1 MAVDIDCNERRKD
14 PVKTAC
20 LGRAVLVAVCFAGC
34 GGAPGSPTGSNGL
47 SPTANQPE
55 LAADDVATTTQELP
69 AEAAGPGKKSPEPA
83 DAGKLRRQIMYDA
96 DVRLIVDDFEGIPEK
111 VQKLVDGSGGFVAQ
125 QKLHG
130 RSGSPRSGEWKIRI
144 PVTGYEDFL
153 ESTRQI
159 GELQSLS
166 ATSQDVTEQYY
177 DLEAR
182 IKNKQ
187 REETRLLKHLDENS
201 GKLEEILAVE
211 KEISRVREE
220 LERMQGRMRVL
231 KDLVSLTT
239 VTLHVDEIK
248 GYMPPQTPTIA
259 HRISRAFGTSWNALV
274 ATGEGLVIAG
284 AALGP
289 WLVMLGIPVAAVVL
303 LVRRRKRVARTV
315 VP

>member
-1 MAVDIDCNERRKD
+1 MKNAALRF
-14 PVKTAC
+14 
-20 LGRAVLVAVCFAGC
+20 VLAGFFVAGC
-34 GGAPGSPTGSNGL
+34 GRADESPSGSYSL
-47 SPTANQPE
+47 APTATQSE
-55 LAADDVATTTQELP
+55 FAANDVAAKATQELP
-69 AEAAGPGKKSPEPA
+69 PGGAGQAGQPRVPG
-83 DAGKLRRQIMYDA
+83 DAVKLKRQTIYDA
-96 DVRLIVDDFEGIPEK
+96 DVRLIVEDFEGIPEK
-111 VQKLVDGSGGFVAQ
+111 IQKLADASGGFVAQ

-144 PVTGYEDFL
+144 PVAGYEDFL
-153 ESTRQI
+153 ESARTL
-159 GELQSLS
+159 GELQSLA

-182 IKNKQ
+182 IGNKQ
-187 REETRLLKHLDENS
+187 REEARLLKLLDENT
-201 GKLEEILAVE
+201 GKLEEILTVE

-248 GYMPPQTPTIA
+248 GYVPPQSPTFA

-274 ATGEGLVIAG
+274 ATGQGLVIAG

-289 WLVMLGIPVAAVVL
+289 WMAVLGVPLATVAL
-303 LVRRRKRVARTV
+303 LARRRRRVSRTAA
-315 VP
+315 P